1 MAYFKRT
8 QKKVNGKWYPQVVII
23 GKPVQTNQVAN
34 RLADLSALSPGDC
47 FSMLKNLGKVLGDF
61 MNSGRT
67 VKLEGVGT
75 FYYTPDTSG
84 QGVDT
89 EEEVSAKQIKGTRV
103 RFIPETTRGSSNQVT
118 TRSLVS
124 ENTFWEELSLDPSAS
139 SSTGGEPG
147 GGEEGSFG

>member
-23 GKPVQTNQVAN
+23 GKPVQTNEVAN

-67 VKLEGVGT
+67 VKLEGVDGGGGQRQADKGHAR
-75 FYYTPDTSG
+75 PLHSRNDPWQQQSG
-84 QGVDT
+84 NDPVARQRKHVLGRAET
-89 EEEVSAKQIKGTRV
+89 GFV
-103 RFIPETTRGSSNQVT
+103 RFVFGRG
-118 TRSLVS
+118 
-124 ENTFWEELSLDPSAS
+124 
-139 SSTGGEPG
+139 
-147 GGEEGSFG
+147 

>member
-23 GKPVQTNQVAN
+23 GKPVQTNEVAN

-75 FYYTPDTSG
+75 FITRRTR
-84 QGVDT
+84 
-89 EEEVSAKQIKGTRV
+89 RV
-103 RFIPETTRGSSNQVT
+103 RAWTRRR
-118 TRSLVS
+118 RSA
-124 ENTFWEELSLDPSAS
+124 PSR
-139 SSTGGEPG
+139 
-147 GGEEGSFG
+147 

>member
-23 GKPVQTNQVAN
+23 GKPVQTKEVAT

-47 FSMLKNLGKVLGDF
+47 YSMLGNLGKVLGEF

-67 VKLEGVGT
+67 VKLDGVGT

-84 QGVDT
+84 QGD
-89 EEEVSAKQIKGTRV
+89 
-103 RFIPETTRGSSNQVT
+103 
-118 TRSLVS
+118 
-124 ENTFWEELSLDPSAS
+124 
-139 SSTGGEPG
+139 G
-147 GGEEGSFG
+147 GGGQRQADKGHARPLHSRNDPWQQQSGNDPVVGERKHVLGRAETGFVRLIFGRK

>member
-23 GKPVQTNQVAN
+23 GKPVQTNEVAN

-75 FYYTPDTSG
+75 FY
-84 QGVDT
+84 
-89 EEEVSAKQIKGTRV
+89 
-103 RFIPETTRGSSNQVT
+103 
-118 TRSLVS
+118 
-124 ENTFWEELSLDPSAS
+124 
-139 SSTGGEPG
+139 STD
-147 GGEEGSFG
+147 

>member
-23 GKPVQTNQVAN
+23 GKPVQTNEVAN

-124 ENTFWEELSLDPSAS
+124 ENTFWEELKLDSSAS
-139 SSTGGEPG
+139 SSGGND
-147 GGEEGSFG
+147 GEDDGDHQLG